1 MADKGKVLIIDD
13 ERDLLE
19 TMRSRLD
26 ASGYDVRVATDGI
39 TGIEVAQKDPPDL
52 IILDIMMPGID
63 GFETLRRIREV
74 GEIKDIPI
82 VIFSCGSEEE
92 EWARRALT
100 LGSVG
105 YVVKPFDS
113 EALLFTVEKFIRK
126 GNADDKKTD

>member
-1 MADKGKVLIIDD
+1 MPKEKILIADD
-13 ERDLLE
+13 ESDVLTLCVRII
-19 TMRSRLD
+19 RS
-26 ASGYDVRVATDGI
+26 AGYDV
-39 TGIEVAQKDPPDL
+39 TGVTNGLKAIEAAQEQHFDL
-52 IILDIMMPGID
+52 FLTDIMMPGID
-63 GFETLRRIREV
+63 GFETLKRIREV

-92 EWARRALT
+92 EWARRALS

-126 GNADDKKTD
+126 GKADDEKTD